1 MPDDGRP
8 VPGGEEDTRRETFSG
23 GLEELSDAS
32 LGSVGVRCC
41 CEEEGGGGR
50 GLYGAGELTNHRTKH
65 THLPTAFLSLTSIS
79 NFNFGKE
86 NVA

>member
-50 GLYGAGELTNHRTKH
+50 GLYGAGELTNHRTK
-65 THLPTAFLSLTSIS
+65 TRIYQLLSFFSPQFRILIL
-79 NFNFGKE
+79 GRKM
-86 NVA
+86 